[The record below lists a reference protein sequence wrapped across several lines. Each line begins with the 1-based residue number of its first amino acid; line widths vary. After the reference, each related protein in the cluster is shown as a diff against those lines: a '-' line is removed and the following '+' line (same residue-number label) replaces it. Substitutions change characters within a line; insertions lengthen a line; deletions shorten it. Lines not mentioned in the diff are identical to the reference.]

1 MKKIKLGICAFICAL
16 CGLTGCSSEPAQP
29 SNGPKVEIT
38 KTASTSTVQTIRISN
53 AHRDTRF
60 EGYNTSEIQ
69 IHKVMFEGHEY
80 LMFAERGRLIAW
92 GGITHSGTCPCHKS
106 NNNVQY

>member
-16 CGLTGCSSEPAQP
+16 CGLTGCSSGEVQP
-29 SNGPKVEIT
+29 SNAPKVEVT
-38 KTASTSTVQTIRISN
+38 KAASTGTVRTIKISN
-53 AHRDTRF
+53 VHRQTRF
-60 EGYNTSEIQ
+60 EGYNNAEIQ

-80 LMFAERGRLIAW
+80 LVFAERGHRIAW

-106 NNNVQY
+106 NPNVQD